1 MDREKSRMTYW
12 KILLL
17 SVAVVLILAAACIV
31 VWFSSK
37 PVSDSGGVSLFI
49 YPGDTGARIAERV
62 DSLHLFPSTWSFR
75 LLCKA
80 TGLDKNL
87 KVGRYDLTSEHSRW
101 HIYRTLRDG
110 KSSFVKITIPEGLTQ
125 ERVIRI
131 LAESTGV
138 DLREFSRSVNDTKFI
153 HSQGIKA
160 RSLEGYLFPQTYMI
174 PWGSRPD
181 YTVRTLTDHL
191 MDFMEDTLRS
201 RMREIRFSLHELVT
215 FASLIE
221 TEARDGEERRLISS
235 VYHNRLRKGMLLQ
248 CDPTVI
254 YALGGLDRPLLHKD
268 LEIDSPYNTYKYLGL
283 PPGPICSPGAASITA
298 ALYPEVT
305 NYLYFVADGKG
316 RHIFSETLKQ
326 HNTAREK
333 VKSES
338 D

>member
-1 MDREKSRMTYW
+1 VSSWR
-12 KILLL
+12 IIVL
-17 SVAVVLILAAACIV
+17 SVVAIVTLAAACTV

-62 DSLHLFPSTWSFR
+62 DSLHLFPSAWSFR

-101 HIYRTLRDG
+101 HIYRMLKDG
-110 KSSFVKITIPEGLTQ
+110 NSAFVKITIPEGLTM
-125 ERVIRI
+125 ERITRI
-131 LAESTGV
+131 LAESTSV
-138 DLREFSRSVNDTKFI
+138 DPNEFSQLVNDTQFI
-153 HSQGIKA
+153 HSQGIEAK
-160 RSLEGYLFPQTYMI
+160 SLEGYLFPQTYMI
-174 PWGSRPD
+174 PWGSPPD
-181 YTVRTLTDHL
+181 CTVRALTNHL
-191 MDFMEDTLRS
+191 MNFMEDSLKT
-201 RMREIRFSLHELVT
+201 RMREIGFSFHELVT
-215 FASLIE
+215 FASLVE
-221 TEARDGEERRLISS
+221 TEARDGEERRRISS

-254 YALGGLDRPLLHKD
+254 YALGGLDRPLLRRD
-268 LEIDSPYNTYKYLGL
+268 LEIDSPYNTYKYSGL
-283 PPGPICSPGAASITA
+283 PPGPICSPGAASIIA
-298 ALYPEVT
+298 SLYPEET

-326 HNTAREK
+326 HNIARKK

-338 D
+338 G